1 MTGRQIGKIMRSLK
15 FTRAEK
21 QLLECQYPEQCHP
34 GNFTAKLFDA
44 IYAADEYNRD
54 ALARGFPLEVAA
66 VRSWT
71 QGNLRERMEAEADE
85 AA

>member
-1 MTGRQIGKIMRSLK
+1 MTGRQIGKIMRSHK

-34 GNFTAKLFDA
+34 GNFTAKLFEA
-44 IYAADEYNRD
+44 IHAADEHNRD
-54 ALARGFPLEVAA
+54 LLAMGFELQVAA

-71 QGNLRERMEAEADE
+71 LGNLRERMEAEADE